1 MMKKFI
7 WSILIIV
14 VGIVGAL
21 IYYKHVD
28 YIKYNHYI
36 DIDNLVKEGFTSKN
50 GYDDDMQKHMSR
62 QVFNALN
69 AYPYYTHDKQPIK
82 VVVKL
87 NEINQHKFDDGKM
100 SVYMIYDFEVYDA
113 DGKLVSGSWKS
124 PIIFT
129 VTDKE
134 NNLYIEKSQEFEIPK
149 EVPKIYR

>member
-1 MMKKFI
+1 MIKKFI
-7 WSILIIV
+7 LSILIIIV
-14 VGIVGAL
+14 AIVGAL

-28 YIKYNHYI
+28 YIQHNHYI

-50 GYDDDMQKHMSR
+50 GYDDNMQKHMSQR
-62 QVFNALN
+62 VFNALN

-87 NEINQHKFDDGKM
+87 NEINQHKINGKIF
-100 SVYMIYDFEVYDA
+100 VYMIYDFEVYDA
-113 DGKLVSGSWKS
+113 DGKLVSGSWQS

-134 NNLYIEKSQEFEIPK
+134 NNLYIEKSQEFEIPD
-149 EVPKIYR
+149 EVPKMYR